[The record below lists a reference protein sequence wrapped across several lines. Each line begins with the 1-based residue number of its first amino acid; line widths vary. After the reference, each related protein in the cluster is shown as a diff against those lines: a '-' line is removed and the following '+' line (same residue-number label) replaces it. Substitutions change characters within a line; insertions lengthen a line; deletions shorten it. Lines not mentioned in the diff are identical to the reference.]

1 MTGRAPLFALIGLV
15 CLAFGTLGAY
25 LAGAALEQPG
35 FLTAVVLLNLLLG
48 IGSLMLSIRTGWRA
62 LPGLM
67 GQRQTRYGSK
77 VVLATAA
84 FVSILAALAYLS
96 SRHHARIDL
105 TEAGVYGL
113 SPQSRR
119 IVEGLDKPL
128 QLDAF
133 VEAGTN
139 EELKAL
145 LDGYRYASDNVTY
158 QLVDPDRSPDLVSRF
173 GITTLNSLHI
183 AYGSEST
190 LVTNPTEETITNGI
204 IKVTRTTKKIVC
216 FVTGHGEPSIEGE
229 QEPQG
234 YARAKKALENENY
247 EVKTVIP
254 ASDGKVDESCSAV
267 VLAGPERPLLPGE
280 ADLIEAYLKQ
290 GGHVLALL
298 QPRQATDLVPLL
310 QRWGAEVGNDVVID
324 QQLRLFQGPT
334 MGVEPMAASYGN
346 HPITRDFRRDSITV
360 YNLARSVEPSTTG
373 KTGLTAVSLV
383 MTGPQSWAE
392 SDVDMLFEQNRVS
405 LDGTDRKGPVSIA
418 VAITANLKEMGFDKD
433 GEARLV
439 VFGNTRFADN
449 QYLANPTF
457 LNGDLFLNA
466 VGWLVGQEE
475 LVSIRSRT
483 VRASKVQ
490 MTPEQ
495 NVMLFVSSV
504 LLMPQILLLAGIIV
518 WWRRRSR

>member
-1 MTGRAPLFALIGLV
+1 MTGRAPLLALIGLV
-15 CLAFGTLGAY
+15 CLAFGGLGAY
-25 LAGAALEQPG
+25 LAGAALGQPG
-35 FLTAVVLLNLLLG
+35 VLTIVVLLNLCLG
-48 IGSLMLSIRTGWRA
+48 LFSLVLAVRTGWQA

-84 FVSILAALAYLS
+84 FVGILAALAYLS
-96 SRHHARIDL
+96 ARHHARIDL

-119 IVEGLDKPL
+119 VVEKLDKPL
-128 QLDAF
+128 ELHAF
-133 VEAGTN
+133 VEGGTN
-139 EELKAL
+139 EEIRSL
-145 LDGYRYASDNVTY
+145 LDSYRYASDDVTY

-173 GITTLNSLHI
+173 GITTLNSVHI

-190 LVTNPTEETITNGI
+190 VVTNPTEETITNGI
-204 IKVTRTTKKIVC
+204 IKVTRTTKKTVC
-216 FVTGHGEPSIEGE
+216 FATGHGEPSIDDE
-229 QEPQG
+229 QEPRG

-247 EVKTVIP
+247 EVKAVMP
-254 ASDGKVDESCSAV
+254 ASDGKVDESCSAL
-267 VLAGPERPLLPGE
+267 VLAGPERPFLPGE
-280 ADLIEAYLKQ
+280 ADLVEAYLKQ
-290 GGHVLALL
+290 GGHLLALL
-298 QPRQATDLVPLL
+298 QPRYAADLVPLL
-310 QRWGAEVGNDVVID
+310 ERWGAQVGDDVVID

-334 MGVEPMAASYGN
+334 VGVEPIAASYGE

-360 YNLARSVEPSTTG
+360 YNLARSVEPATAG
-373 KTGLTAVSLV
+373 KAGLTAVSLV
-383 MTGPQSWAE
+383 KTGPQSWAE
-392 SDVDMLFEQNRVS
+392 SDVAMLFEQNRVS
-405 LDGTDRKGPVSIA
+405 LDGGDRKGPVSLA
-418 VAITANLKEMGFDKD
+418 VAVTAKLKEMGSDKD

-457 LNGDLFLNA
+457 FNADLFLNA

-483 VRASKVQ
+483 VRASRVQ

-495 NVMLFVSSV
+495 NVLLFVSSV
-504 LLMPQILLLAGIIV
+504 LLMPQILLLAGTIV

>member
-15 CLAFGTLGAY
+15 CLAFGALGAY
-25 LAGAALEQPG
+25 LAGAALEQFG
-35 FLTAVVLLNLLLG
+35 FLTIVVLGNLLLG
-48 IGSLMLSIRTGWRA
+48 FGSLALAIRTGWQS

-67 GQRQTRYGSK
+67 GQRQTRYGSR

-84 FVSILAALAYLS
+84 FVAILGALAYLS
-96 SRHHARIDL
+96 SRHHARVDL

-119 IVEGLDKPL
+119 IVEQLDKPL
-128 QLDAF
+128 QLHAF
-133 VEAGTN
+133 VEGGTN

-158 QLVDPDRSPDLVSRF
+158 ELVDPDRSPDLVTRF
-173 GITTLNSLHI
+173 GITALNSLHV
-183 AYGSEST
+183 AYGDEST
-190 LVTNPTEETITNGI
+190 VITNPTEESVTNGI
-204 IKVTRTTKKIVC
+204 IKVTRTTKKTVC
-216 FVTGHGEPSIEGE
+216 FVTGHGEPAIDDER
-229 QEPQG
+229 EPTG

-247 EVKTVIP
+247 EVKTIIP

-280 ADLIEAYLKQ
+280 ADLIEGYLKQ
-290 GGHVLALL
+290 GGHLLVLL
-298 QPRQATDLVPLL
+298 QPRQAADLVPLL
-310 QRWGAEVGNDVVID
+310 ERWGAQVGNDVVID

-334 MGVEPMAASYGN
+334 VGVEPIAAEYGE

-360 YNLARSVEPSTTG
+360 YNLARSVEPATSG

-383 MTGPQSWAE
+383 KTGPQSWAE
-392 SDVDMLFEQNRVS
+392 SDVETLFQQNRVS
-405 LDGTDRKGPVSIA
+405 LDAADRKGPVAIA
-418 VAITANLKEMGFDKD
+418 VAVTAKLKEMGFEKD
-433 GEARLV
+433 AEARLV
-439 VFGNTRFADN
+439 VFGNARFASN

-457 LNGDLFLNA
+457 FNGDLFLNA

-483 VRASKVQ
+483 VRASRVQ

-504 LLMPQILLLAGIIV
+504 LLMPQILLLAGTIV